1 MKAKASGTSSTSA
14 ATNAPAYLSVVVTI
28 VDGGQVLR
36 DFLDALIGQVDG
48 PSIEILLPYD
58 SSIPEIAEL
67 KPAYPQVRFLGMG
80 FVDTVR
86 PTTTAAGQHEL
97 YDKRRAAG
105 LKAATGSTLWAIL
118 EDRAP
123 PRSNW
128 AKTMKL
134 LHEELPYGAIGGA
147 IECAP
152 GDLLNWAFYACDFSR
167 YALPFES
174 GTRDWIS
181 DVNVCYKRATI
192 ESVREIWNERF
203 NEAKVH
209 WTLTERGEKL
219 FLTNEAIVDY
229 KTPYQSLAGVLPER
243 FHWGRLFGQVRA
255 KHVSEPQ
262 RLVFVLAGPL
272 IAMKLFVRHGM
283 TQAKK
288 GHLGQFVRAS
298 PKMLPLLSA
307 WTAGEVWGYITR
319 RP

>member
-1 MKAKASGTSSTSA
+1 M
-14 ATNAPAYLSVVVTI
+14 SVVVTI

-36 DFLDALIGQVDG
+36 NFLDALLGQRNG
-48 PSIEILLPYD
+48 PTIEALLPYD
-58 SSIPEIAEL
+58 SSIPETAEL
-67 KPAYPQVRFLGMG
+67 KAAYPTVRFLDMG
-80 FVDTVR
+80 HVDTVR
-86 PTTTAAGQHEL
+86 PITTAAGQHEL

-105 LKAATGSTLWAIL
+105 LKAATGTTLWAIL

-123 PRSNW
+123 PRLNW
-128 AKTMKL
+128 AATMKR
-134 LHEELPYGAIGGA
+134 LHETLPNGAIGGA
-147 IECAP
+147 IECSP
-152 GDLLNWAFYACDFSR
+152 GDDLNWAFYACDFSR

-174 GTRDWIS
+174 GERDWIS
-181 DVNVCYKRATI
+181 DVNVCYKRSTI
-192 ESVREIWNERF
+192 ESLRDVWNERF

-219 FLTNEAIVDY
+219 YLTNEAIVDY
-229 KTPYQSLAGVLPER
+229 KTPYQSLLGVLPER

-262 RLVFVLAGPL
+262 RLMFVLAGPA
-272 IAMKLFVRHGM
+272 IPMRLFVRHGV
-283 TQAKK
+283 TQAQK
-288 GHLGQFVRAS
+288 GNLARFVKAA